1 MFAEGKIPVK
11 IGGLMTI
18 MEMLGQSGILTVLGM
33 GIVFSFLAILIIC
46 VTLLGKVVHA
56 LKLDKDV
63 TDPAPAAP
71 RPAAAPS
78 TNNNAAVTAAIS
90 AAVNEYQKKN

>member
-1 MFAEGKIPVK
+1 
-11 IGGLMTI
+11 MTI

-46 VTLLGKVVHA
+46 VTLLGKIVHA

-63 TDPAPAAP
+63 TDPAP
-71 RPAAAPS
+71 
-78 TNNNAAVTAAIS
+78 
-90 AAVNEYQKKN
+90 